1 MQKIDELRQEIKAFS
16 DEIEKLQAELAT
28 IGRKTLQL
36 ASGESASDISSSVR
50 GEAIRIIE
58 QQPVIQG
65 LKNAIAELTSRLVQ
79 KKAQL
84 QELET
89 AELKRETTRRA
100 REGQSRLRAKFS
112 DVETAAQSLQNLFF
126 ELKAIA
132 LEYEADFAQI
142 HPPTSGHKQL
152 NRAALLNYEVL
163 ALPTITEE
171 NQRFILNSR
180 FINLF
185 EAERKAIERQR
196 LEQSQTWRQNHQQ
209 QMAEIKQRELD
220 EQLRIEEK
228 ERQSL
233 LKSKRSQLTEYED
246 ARRNRL
252 ASLATANVSGF
263 DDAIA
268 QLEEDIKKL
277 QESSQDG

>member
-1 MQKIDELRQEIKAFS
+1 MKIDDLKQEIKSFEN
-16 DEIEKLQAELAT
+16 EIEKLQQELTA
-28 IGRKTLQL
+28 IGGRTLEL
-36 ASGESASDISSSVR
+36 SLGASDAETISKSVR
-50 GEAIRIIE
+50 LAASQVVER
-58 QQPVIQG
+58 QPVLKG
-65 LKNAIAELTSRLVQ
+65 LKDAIAELTSHLVQ
-79 KKAQL
+79 KQSQL
-84 QELET
+84 QQLE
-89 AELKRETTRRA
+89 AVELKQETKRRVE
-100 REGQSRLRAKFS
+100 EGRSRLRSKFP
-112 DVETAAQSLQNLFF
+112 DIETAAQSLQNLFF

-142 HPPTSGHKQL
+142 HPPTSGGTAL
-152 NRAALLNYEVL
+152 NRNSLLNYEVL

-196 LEQSQTWRQNHQQ
+196 LENSQAYRLERQREQ
-209 QMAEIKQRELD
+209 AEIKQRELD
-220 EQLRIEEK
+220 EQLKIEEK

-233 LKSKRSQLTEYED
+233 LKSKRLQLAEYKD

-252 ASLATANVSGF
+252 AGLATANVSDF

-268 QLEEDIKKL
+268 KLEAEIENL
-277 QESSQDG
+277 QKPVQA